1 MNEAALRKRIVASL
15 REYSGFWF
23 ITHGGQFQQGGL
35 PDIIGCYG
43 GWFVGL
49 EVKLPGKEHTLTERQ
64 THALKKI
71 RQAGGKAKMVTSIS
85 EAMDFVYGISP
96 LK

>member
-1 MNEAALRKRIVASL
+1 
-15 REYSGFWF
+15 
-23 ITHGGQFQQGGL
+23 L

-49 EVKLPGKEHTLTERQ
+49 EVKLPGKEHTLTARQ
-64 THALKKI
+64 THALKSI
-71 RQAGGKAKMVTSIS
+71 RDAGGKSKMVTSIS